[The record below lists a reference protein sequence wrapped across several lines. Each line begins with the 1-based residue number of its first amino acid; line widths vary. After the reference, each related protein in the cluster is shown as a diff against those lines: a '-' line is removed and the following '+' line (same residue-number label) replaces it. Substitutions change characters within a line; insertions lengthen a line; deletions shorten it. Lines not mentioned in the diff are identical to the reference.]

1 MGSKASMHPTQMAL
15 PPVPETRRAHPSSL
29 WQASPMLNSS
39 QYRTAMH
46 RNNALAKLASSGRQ
60 GSCTLTFSPIENQ
73 KPPGSRLSRTS
84 SGPLYMPETI
94 SVKVASGEAHLRT
107 CV

>member
-15 PPVPETRRAHPSSL
+15 PPVPETSRVQPSAL

-39 QYRTAMH
+39 QYLTAMH
-46 RNNALAKLASSGRQ
+46 KKRARAKLASSGRQ
-60 GSCTLTFSPIENQ
+60 GSWTRTFSPIENQ
-73 KPPGSRLSRTS
+73 KPPGSRLSRIS

-94 SVKVASGEAHLRT
+94 SVKVASGDAHRKT